1 MDLGKFGHL
10 TYSTLVHPGD
20 TWEEMWHSL
29 ITYVPRV
36 KARVSP
42 HAPFGVSLR
51 LSAASAD
58 TLIKSPAQRAQL
70 KSFLDD
76 NDLYLYT
83 VNAFPYG
90 PFKNTIVKEQVFE
103 PDWRGQPR
111 ALYTE
116 NVAEI
121 LAEVAAPHVNPSI
134 QSPPL
139 GFKAR
144 VTGNDVVEAYAANI
158 RQLAVFLHRLRERT
172 GRTVTLALEPEPFCF
187 LETTPETVHFFTKV
201 LRSDASLKALAT
213 TLGVNDD
220 RAREILRRH
229 IGTVYDICHQAVEY
243 EDVSASLQSLVDN
256 DIPVFKLQEAAA
268 VRIPQVSAASVE
280 ALREYVN
287 SIYLTQTIERRNGQ
301 LNRFLNLQ
309 DAFAAFEKD
318 PGGQREWRTHFHVP
332 IFLEDLGQHFKTTR
346 FAIEEALAFHKRTP
360 LSAQLEI
367 ETYTWDVLPDHLKTG
382 DIVDYVV
389 MEIEW
394 VRSQLGLT

>member
-1 MDLGKFGHL
+1 MDLGKYGHL

-42 HAPFGVSLR
+42 NAPFGVSLR
-51 LSAASAD
+51 LSASSAD
-58 TLIKSPAQRAQL
+58 TLIKSPEQRAQL

-121 LAEVAAPHVNPSI
+121 LAEVASPHVNPSI

-201 LRSDASLKALAT
+201 LRSDASLSALAA
-213 TLGVNDD
+213 TLGVKQDQ
-220 RAREILRRH
+220 AREILRRH

-268 VRIPQVSAASVE
+268 VRIPQVSAASVK
-280 ALREYVN
+280 ALSEYVD
-287 SIYLTQTIERRNGQ
+287 SIYLTQTIEKRYGK

-332 IFLEDLGQHFKTTR
+332 IFLEDLGEHFQTTR

-360 LSAQLEI
+360 LSGQLEI

-394 VRSQLGLT
+394 VRAQLGC

>member
-1 MDLGKFGHL
+1 MDIGKYGHL

-20 TWEEMWHSL
+20 TWSEMWHSL

-42 HAPFGVSLR
+42 NAPFGVSLR
-51 LSAASAD
+51 LSASSAD
-58 TLIKSPAQRAQL
+58 TLTNSAAERAKL
-70 KSFLDD
+70 KTFLSD

-111 ALYTE
+111 AEYTQK
-116 NVAEI
+116 VAEI
-121 LAEVAAPHVNPSI
+121 LAEIGAPLLNPSI

-139 GFKAR
+139 GFKPR
-144 VTGNDVVEAYAANI
+144 VTGSDVVEAYAANI

-201 LRSDASLKALAT
+201 LRSDSSIKALAS
-213 TLGVNDD
+213 TLGVSSDG
-220 RAREILRRH
+220 ALEIFKRH
-229 IGTVYDICHQAVEY
+229 IGTVYDICHQAVEF
-243 EDVSASLQSLVDN
+243 EDISASLQSLVDN
-256 DIPVFKLQEAAA
+256 EIPVFKLQEAAA
-268 VRIPQVSAASVE
+268 VCIPNVTSKSVQ
-280 ALREYVN
+280 ALREYADSV
-287 SIYLTQTIERRNGQ
+287 YLTQTIELRDGK
-301 LNRFLNLQ
+301 LNRYLNLQ

-318 PGGQREWRTHFHVP
+318 PGGQREWRIHFHVP
-332 IFLEDLGQHFKTTR
+332 IFLEDLGEHFKTTR
-346 FAIEEALAFHKRTP
+346 FAIEEALAFHKRSP

-389 MEIEW
+389 LEIEW
-394 VRSQLGLT
+394 VRARLGI